1 MVNFMCLIVVRFHF
15 SLRKPIE
22 NNISN
27 EKRDDLSDTHTH
39 AHSSSLVFL
48 YYTVDKFHLEEEAKE
63 DPLVVANIAPLLGVD
78 GQVFLYYTVD
88 KSYLEEEAEADPLVV
103 ADIAPLLGV
112 DGFVY
117 AGMSHIDPDPLPEG
131 AGDGVG
137 GVDPAVRVQHVLWNV
152 LGVNTVDGVA
162 HILPEGRGAAGY

>member
-48 YYTVDKFHLEEEAKE
+48 YYTVDKFHLEEEATE
-63 DPLVVANIAPLLGVD
+63 DPLVVAYIAPLLGVD
-78 GQVFLYYTVD
+78 GL
-88 KSYLEEEAEADPLVV
+88 
-103 ADIAPLLGV
+103 
-112 DGFVY
+112 VY
-117 AGMSHIDPDPLPEG
+117 AGMGHIDPDPLPEG